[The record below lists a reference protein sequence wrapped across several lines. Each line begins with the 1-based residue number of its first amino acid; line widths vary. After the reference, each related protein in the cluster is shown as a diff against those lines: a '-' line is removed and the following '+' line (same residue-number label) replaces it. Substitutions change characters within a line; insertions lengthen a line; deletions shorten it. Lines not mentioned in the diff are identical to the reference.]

1 MDFQKLSSS
10 IEENA
15 TLTFARSGGKG
26 GQNVNKVS
34 TKVRALVNLSDVE
47 GLSSVERQQ
56 AARRL
61 LSWMSAEGEVFATAD
76 DTREQGANRK
86 IALSRLAKRIAD
98 AARISPVRLKTKR
111 TLASNEKRLRSKR
124 LHSLA
129 KAMRG
134 SIRQ

>member
-34 TKVRALVNLSDVE
+34 TKARALVALSAVE
-47 GLSSVERQQ
+47 GLSDTEREQ
-56 AARRL
+56 ALTRL
-61 LSWMSAEGEVFATAD
+61 SRWMSKEGDVFATAD
-76 DTREQGANRK
+76 DTRDQAVNRK
-86 IALSRLAKRIAD
+86 IALSRLANRIAG
-98 AARISPVRLKTKR
+98 AAHIAPKRLKTKR
-111 TLASNEKRLRSKR
+111 TAASNEKRLRSKK

-129 KAMRG
+129 KAMRAKVG
-134 SIRQ
+134 Q